1 MLLLMSA
8 AALLPA
14 AGTTGAPSWRSFA
27 GTNYGGGAG
36 MPDVSRADLGFVRD
50 PLGPPWLWSEWP
62 VVGFGPSPQPPQP
75 SHANVTA
82 VRGPFTGQ
90 FVYMD
95 FGGTARELKVRY
107 ISSPPAP
114 AGVYMCAAGD
124 VHDMCARSLATVRL
138 APPPIPLRCT

>member
-1 MLLLMSA
+1 MRVCLAAEMLPILSTGLL
-8 AALLPA
+8 A

-27 GTNYGGGAG
+27 GTNYGGGVG

-62 VVGFGPSPQPPQP
+62 VVGYGPSPQP
-75 SHANVTA
+75 SYANVTA

-95 FGGTARELKVRY
+95 FAGTARGLKVRY
-107 ISSPPAP
+107 YECLIS
-114 AGVYMCAAGD
+114 AGSCRR
-124 VHDMCARSLATVRL
+124 VHVR
-138 APPPIPLRCT
+138 CW

>member
-1 MLLLMSA
+1 MRVCLAAEMLLLMST
-8 AALLPA
+8 ALLA

-27 GTNYGGGAG
+27 GTNYGGGVG

-62 VVGFGPSPQPPQP
+62 VVGYGPSPQP
-75 SHANVTA
+75 SYANVTA

-95 FGGTARELKVRY
+95 FDGTIRGLKVRSV
-107 ISSPPAP
+107 SSLLGPS
-114 AGVYMCAAGD
+114 CRR
-124 VHDMCARSLATVRL
+124 VHAHCW
-138 APPPIPLRCT
+138 